1 MKHVDRTGPRRVYWN
16 EQHVGINRPTAT
28 LAGRSTELSSS
39 NRISE
44 GRTTYTAPRATKLHF
59 TIPTAI
65 LPDRTEQKPQA
76 VLHLAVTTH

>member
-1 MKHVDRTGPRRVYWN
+1 MKRVDITGPRLAYWN
-16 EQHVGINRPTAT
+16 EQHVGFNRPTAT

-65 LPDRTEQKPQA
+65 LPDRAGQ
-76 VLHLAVTTH
+76 